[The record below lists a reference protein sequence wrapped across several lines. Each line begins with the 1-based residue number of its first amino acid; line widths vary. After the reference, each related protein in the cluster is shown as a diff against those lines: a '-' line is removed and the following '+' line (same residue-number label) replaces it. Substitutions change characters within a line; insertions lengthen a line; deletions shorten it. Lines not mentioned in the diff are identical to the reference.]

1 MDILLI
7 VLWVVGVIGLLL
19 VGIDIGRKLN
29 LTGDFIVNEDDPT
42 KDIYKVVLID
52 SKIDELSKKK
62 YIVFRVRTTRK

>member
-7 VLWVVGVIGLLL
+7 VSWVVGVIGLVL

>member
-19 VGIDIGRKLN
+19 VGIDICRKLN

>member
-7 VLWVVGVIGLLL
+7 VLWVVGVIGLVL
-19 VGIDIGRKLN
+19 VGIGIGRKLN

>member
-7 VLWVVGVIGLLL
+7 VSCVVGVIGLVLL
-19 VGIDIGRKLN
+19 GIDIGRKLN
-29 LTGDFIVNEDDPT
+29 LTGDFIVNEDDPA

>member
-7 VLWVVGVIGLLL
+7 VSCVVGVIGLVL

>member
-7 VLWVVGVIGLLL
+7 VLWVVGVIGLVL

>member
-7 VLWVVGVIGLLL
+7 VSCVVGVIGGL
-19 VGIDIGRKLN
+19 VLAGIDIKLN

-42 KDIYKVVLID
+42 KDIYKMVLID

>member
-7 VLWVVGVIGLLL
+7 VSYVVGVIGLVL

>member
-7 VLWVVGVIGLLL
+7 VSCVVGVIGLVLL
-19 VGIDIGRKLN
+19 GIDIGRKLN